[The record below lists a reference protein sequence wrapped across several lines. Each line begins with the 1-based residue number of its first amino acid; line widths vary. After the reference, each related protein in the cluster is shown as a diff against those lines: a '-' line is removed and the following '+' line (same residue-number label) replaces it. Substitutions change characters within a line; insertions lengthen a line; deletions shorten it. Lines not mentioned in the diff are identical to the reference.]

1 MKCYHCGAELN
12 RESFCPNCGID
23 VKIYKKIVHSSNYYY
38 NQGLERAGVRDLSG
52 AVESLK
58 KSLRFQK
65 GNIQARNLLG
75 LVLFELGET
84 VAALGEWVI
93 SKNIQSEHNAAER
106 YLNAI
111 QKNPTQL
118 ETINQTIKK
127 YNQALLYC
135 RQNSTDL
142 AVIQLKKVLSLNPK
156 LVKGHQLLALLYIKE
171 GQYERAKRALRTAIK
186 IDSANTLTFR
196 YLRETNQMLRES
208 NAGKK
213 KKQEDL
219 ISYRSGNDL
228 IIQPTKFKDT
238 SGFATVL
245 AIMAG
250 IVLGAAVT
258 GFLVVPG
265 IRQNAKRESNAAVLQ
280 ANDTVATKNQE
291 IAALEKQIAE
301 LGGQLDDEKSGS
313 EKTENKITSYDQ
325 LLKAYEAYLQEDYT
339 GAGEE
344 ISVVERTDLSA
355 DAKKIYDQVSESIRE
370 KYIQSAYEA
379 GLKAYNARNY
389 EEAVENFE
397 KVAELDETY
406 ERGNVL
412 YFLGQSYRVL
422 EQNEKAIEYYRK
434 VIEQF
439 PNTERASKSKYY
451 LSKLQDSE
459 ERTQE
464 DSNEE
469 GSNEDESDEGEAN
482 EEEPDQEESDQE
494 ETNEDE

>member
-23 VKIYKKIVHSSNYYY
+23 VKIYKKIVHTSNDYY

-75 LVLFELGET
+75 LVLFEMGET

-93 SKNIQSEHNAAER
+93 SKNIQPEHNTAER
-106 YLNAI
+106 YLDAI

-171 GQYERAKRALRTAIK
+171 GQYERAKRALRAAIK

-213 KKQEDL
+213 KKQEEDL

-245 AIMAG
+245 AIIAG

-265 IRQNAKRESNAAVLQ
+265 IRQNAKRESNAAVIQ

-301 LGGQLDDEKSGS
+301 LGGQLDDEKSDS

-344 ISVVERTDLSA
+344 ISAVERTDLSA
-355 DAKKIYDQVSESIRE
+355 DAKKIYDQVNESIHE

-397 KVAELDETY
+397 KAAELDETY
-406 ERGNVL
+406 ERGNLL
-412 YFLGQSYRVL
+412 YFLAQSYRVL
-422 EQNEKAIEYYRK
+422 EQNEKAIEYYQK

-439 PNTERASKSKYY
+439 PDTERASKSKYY
-451 LSKLQDSE
+451 LNQLQASE
-459 ERTQE
+459 EQMQQERTQE
-464 DSNEE
+464 TTDEE
-469 GSNEDESDEGEAN
+469 ASNEDEAN
-482 EEEPDQEESDQE
+482 EEEPDSDE
-494 ETNEDE
+494 PDEDE